1 MSLASPEK
9 VSLAQQVLAADPH
22 DEIDYSAYEV
32 ANGLRWSFNP
42 DVVEQATSARN
53 FTRFCL
59 RIEALGGVREFLHAT
74 TEQLAGGRD
83 GRYTSYSMHKNFT
96 VGAPVDEIIP
106 SYTQRM
112 FHAQRYRRY
121 FAGPALL
128 ATLAAHMGTDDL
140 AAWPL
145 TKIAEGHTYDA
156 VATALQMKQATL
168 IEVLMTLVDASR
180 LKAAWEERTVN
191 LMDKSDKL
199 ISEALS
205 ADFDDVEES
214 AKAEAKANV
223 VAKLSGHMK
232 FTATSLV
239 SAYKPAMADISVTPA
254 SVNISFSRPTD

>member
-9 VSLAQQVLAADPH
+9 ISLAQQVLAADPH

-42 DVVEQATSARN
+42 SVVEQATSARN

-74 TEQLAGGRD
+74 NEQLAGGKQ
-83 GRYTSYSMHKNFT
+83 GTYTGYGMHKNFT
-96 VGAPVDEIIP
+96 IPTAVDEVIP
-106 SYTQRM
+106 SYTQRS

-145 TKIAEGHTYDA
+145 AKIAEGHTYDA
-156 VATALQMKQATL
+156 VATALQMKQSTL

-239 SAYKPAMADISVTPA
+239 SAYKPAQGNIAVTPG
-254 SVNISFSRPTD
+254 NISISFAMPTD